1 MAPGVLAATVGDR
14 FQSQD
19 GFTVK
24 ESNRMSDT
32 PMIFVLMPFDDEF
45 DDVFE
50 HLIKKPLEAMGYG
63 VRRADSLFNQQQILK
78 DVVRGIADAE
88 VVIADVTG
96 LNGNVLYELGLAHA
110 MGKRTVMITQ
120 RLDELPFDLRPYRA
134 NEYSTRF
141 NRADELSQLLTDI
154 GRAVFDD
161 SADFGNPVQ
170 DFAPSALGG
179 QAQVAVSP
187 QRTSARQPV
196 EQVNEEGDDEPGM
209 LEYTVALEQRSGD
222 VIAAVRKVGEL
233 TEEVGTKFSHHSGRL
248 ERAKTRL
255 GDRAAGAQLTIA
267 RDAARDL
274 DAYSAAL
281 EPLIPAMEEPLAE
294 VAAGMNSLAR
304 NAGIN
309 DEEDLQAAKSLL
321 DALEQG
327 ESGMSEGRAGI
338 SSFARVLLE
347 IPHMERNLT
356 AASKKAARLV
366 NDTAEVIETAESEYA
381 RARGLL
387 QERVNAYERA
397 DS

>member
-1 MAPGVLAATVGDR
+1 MAPT
-14 FQSQD
+14 
-19 GFTVK
+19 K
-24 ESNRMSDT
+24 EKPKLMSDV

-50 HLIKKPLEAMGYG
+50 HLIKKPLEAIGYR

-78 DVVRGIADAE
+78 DVVRGIADAA

-134 NEYSTRF
+134 NEYSTSF
-141 NRADELSQLLTDI
+141 NRAEDLSYLLTDI

-179 QAQVAVSP
+179 QAQVARP
-187 QRTSARQPV
+187 HLQRTSARESV
-196 EQVNEEGDDEPGM
+196 EQGRGEPDDEPGM
-209 LEYTVALEQRSGD
+209 LEYTVALERRSAD
-222 VIAAVRKVGEL
+222 VIAAVQRVAEL
-233 TEEVGTKFSHHSGRL
+233 TEEVGTKFQDHSGRL

-267 RDAARDL
+267 RDAAKDL
-274 DAYSAAL
+274 DAYAAAL
-281 EPLIPAMEEPLAE
+281 EPLIPMVEEPLGE

-309 DEEDLQAAKSLL
+309 GDEDLDAAKSLL
-321 DALEQG
+321 ETLEQA
-327 ESGMSEGRAGI
+327 EDGMSEGRAGI

-356 AASKKAARLV
+356 AASKRAARLV
-366 NDTAEVIETAESEYA
+366 NDTAEVIETAESEFA

-387 QERVNAYERA
+387 QERVNAYEGAR
-397 DS
+397 S

>member
-1 MAPGVLAATVGDR
+1 M
-14 FQSQD
+14 
-19 GFTVK
+19 
-24 ESNRMSDT
+24 SNV

-50 HLIKKPLEAMGYG
+50 HLIKTPLEAMGYS

-78 DVVRGIADAE
+78 DVIRGIADAA

-154 GRAVFDD
+154 GRAVSDD

-179 QAQVAVSP
+179 QAQVAVTP
-187 QRTSARQPV
+187 QRTSARQSV
-196 EQVNEEGDDEPGM
+196 EQVSEEPNDEPGM

-222 VIAAVRKVGEL
+222 VIAAVQKVGEL
-233 TEEVGTKFSHHSGRL
+233 TEKVGTKFSDHSGRL

-267 RDAARDL
+267 RDAAKDL
-274 DAYSAAL
+274 DTYAVAL
-281 EPLIPAMEEPLAE
+281 EPLIAAMEEPLAE

-309 DEEDLQAAKSLL
+309 DDEDLDAAKSLL
-321 DALEQG
+321 EALEQG

-356 AASKKAARLV
+356 TASKKAARLV
-366 NDTAEVIETAESEYA
+366 NDTAEVIETAEAEFA